1 MFYILFH
8 HSTLIK
14 KNKLFY
20 TLLYGSLLYLTVH
33 IIMSFTD
40 IEAIKIFK
48 DNYFWTILIID
59 VSTFMYLFLSGNSLS
74 PNGIVEDENNELKD
88 ILQPF
93 KDEISKVL
101 NQNNEIK

>member
-20 TLLYGSLLYLTVH
+20 TLLYGSLLYLVVH

-40 IEAIKIFK
+40 VEAIRIFK

-59 VSTFMYLFLSGNSLS
+59 IPHFCIYFYQEIVYLQM
-74 PNGIVEDENNELKD
+74 EL
-88 ILQPF
+88 
-93 KDEISKVL
+93 
-101 NQNNEIK
+101 